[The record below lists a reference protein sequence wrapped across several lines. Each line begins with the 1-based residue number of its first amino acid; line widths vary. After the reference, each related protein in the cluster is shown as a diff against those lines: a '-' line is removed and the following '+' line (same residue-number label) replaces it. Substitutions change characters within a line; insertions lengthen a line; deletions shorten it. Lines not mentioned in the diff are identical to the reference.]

1 MRARR
6 ACFSLLTNIPS
17 LSLACYQ
24 YQHCFPSSSFCTK
37 LTGLEQIFNL
47 LPAFN
52 WLGQH
57 FIGLNSP
64 TFQPIDHGATI
75 STIIPHC
82 DQDRS
87 CIVTPRGASRA
98 RSTAISL
105 KSLDNSNES
114 RSVVNVDVSWRKK
127 STIGSWP
134 LMTRSVISSWL
145 HSTDQMFQRSSCSG
159 AGWRRFL
166 LHSFQSHFNQLGR
179 VLHQQQIF
187 FAPGVLSGAP
197 SKCPSYFCRGK
208 KFLLHL
214 LPSESLIKGPEN

>member
-47 LPAFN
+47 LLAFN
-52 WLGQH
+52 WLDQH

-75 STIIPHC
+75 STIIPH
-82 DQDRS
+82 
-87 CIVTPRGASRA
+87 PREASRA
-98 RSTAISL
+98 RSMTISL

-145 HSTDQMFQRSSCSG
+145 PSTDQMFQRSSCSG

-187 FAPGVLSGAP
+187 FATGVLSGAP

-208 KFLLHL
+208 KFPLHW
-214 LPSESLIKGPEN
+214 PSECLIKGPKN